1 MAFKTAAFIAAIL
14 AGLIP
19 ASTESIEPSV
29 NNNQVVHERV
39 IGDRDFNSFENN
51 DRQVILAKAD
61 GNPVTPP
68 TSRGPTNFPTPPS
81 GGRPSRPVY
90 VPKYRTAPKVVDPGL
105 AAGANPAGAGGG
117 GGNAEFDD
125 YCPAPNKEQSQESE
139 SKTFDSDYHP
149 KKKKKQSLEQCKFE
163 DNLNDMPEFGSIL
176 EGSVV
181 PVESLMGTSSGF
193 KAQYKNL
200 KKDSI
205 AHKQGMASIR
215 KLAGGSLK
223 IGDKNVR
230 KITGM
235 KKIYEA
241 KTKYARVY
249 FQMKGD
255 TVQIILPALK
265 TDQKQ
270 SIKLLK
276 KYFE

>member
-1 MAFKTAAFIAAIL
+1 M
-14 AGLIP
+14 P
-19 ASTESIEPSV
+19 HV
-29 NNNQVVHERV
+29 NPHR
-39 IGDRDFNSFENN
+39 
-51 DRQVILAKAD
+51 
-61 GNPVTPP
+61 
-68 TSRGPTNFPTPPS
+68 
-81 GGRPSRPVY
+81 RP
-90 VPKYRTAPKVVDPGL
+90 PKVVDQGL
-105 AAGANPAGAGGG
+105 GGDVNPAGASGGG
-117 GGNAEFDD
+117 EAAEFDD
-125 YCPAPNKEQSQESE
+125 QCPVPKKEESQE
-139 SKTFDSDYHP
+139 SKTFDYDFHP
-149 KKKKKQSLEQCKFE
+149 KKKKKEQSSEQCKVE

-181 PVESLMGTSSGF
+181 PVESLLGTSSGF

-200 KKDSI
+200 KKDYI

-215 KLAGGSLK
+215 KLGEVSLK
-223 IGDKNVR
+223 IGDRNVR

-241 KTKYARVY
+241 KTKYAGVY

-276 KYFE
+276 KYFK

>member
-1 MAFKTAAFIAAIL
+1 MIL
-14 AGLIP
+14 
-19 ASTESIEPSV
+19 T
-29 NNNQVVHERV
+29 
-39 IGDRDFNSFENN
+39 
-51 DRQVILAKAD
+51 KAE
-61 GNPVTPP
+61 GNPITPL
-68 TSRGPTNFPTPPS
+68 TNRGPSNFPTPPS
-81 GGRPSRPVY
+81 GGRPVY
-90 VPKYRTAPKVVDPGL
+90 VPKHRIAPKTVDPGL
-105 AAGANPAGAGGG
+105 VAAANPAGAGGG
-117 GGNAEFDD
+117 GENPKFDD
-125 YCPAPNKEQSQESE
+125 QCPVPKTQKSQE
-139 SKTFDSDYHP
+139 SKTFDYDYHP
-149 KKKKKQSLEQCKFE
+149 KKKKEQSSEQCKVE
-163 DNLNDMPEFGSIL
+163 NNLNDMPEFGSIL

-181 PVESLMGTSSGF
+181 PVESLLGTSSGF

-215 KLAGGSLK
+215 KLAEGSLK

-235 KKIYEA
+235 KNIYEA

-276 KYFE
+276 KYFK

>member
-1 MAFKTAAFIAAIL
+1 L
-14 AGLIP
+14 
-19 ASTESIEPSV
+19 S
-29 NNNQVVHERV
+29 
-39 IGDRDFNSFENN
+39 
-51 DRQVILAKAD
+51 
-61 GNPVTPP
+61 
-68 TSRGPTNFPTPPS
+68 NFPTPPS
-81 GGRPSRPVY
+81 GSRPIY
-90 VPKYRTAPKVVDPGL
+90 VPRYRTAPK
-105 AAGANPAGAGGG
+105 AANPGAAGGG
-117 GGNAEFDD
+117 GGGSEFHDHR
-125 YCPAPNKEQSQESE
+125 PVPKEQQSEE
-139 SKTFDSDYHP
+139 SKTFGYDYHSNDA
-149 KKKKKQSLEQCKFE
+149 KKKKQPSEQCQVE
-163 DNLNDMPEFGSIL
+163 DNPNDMPEFGSIL

-181 PVESLMGTSSGF
+181 PVKSLLGTFSGF

-215 KLAGGSLK
+215 KLAEGSLK
-223 IGDKNVR
+223 IGDRNVR

-270 SIKLLK
+270 SIKLL
-276 KYFE
+276 